1 MNTLLTSTAKN
12 ETLSSLTAIADN
24 RFVNSMWYMT
34 YAILLYDYSLT
45 FSDEVAL
52 VWGGKTSYARML
64 FYVIRYWP
72 LLNLT
77 IVTGGEHSELGIGI
91 DTAKKRN

>member
-24 RFVNSMWYMT
+24 RFVNSMWY
-34 YAILLYDYSLT
+34 LT
-45 FSDEVAL
+45 ISFPTQVAL

-72 LLNLT
+72 